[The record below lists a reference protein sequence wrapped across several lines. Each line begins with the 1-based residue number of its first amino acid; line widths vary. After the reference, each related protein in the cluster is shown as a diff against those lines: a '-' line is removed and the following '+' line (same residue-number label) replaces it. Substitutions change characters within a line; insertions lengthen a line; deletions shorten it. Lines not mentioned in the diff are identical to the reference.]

1 MLNSVS
7 VSGVSGVGTLILRL
21 VDDPANGLFLK
32 NIDGLNPVR
41 AELATS
47 EYARYDG
54 QYYHGSR
61 LGMRNIVFTI
71 ALRPDFSTSSVK
83 DLRDLLYK
91 YFTPG
96 GPKLNFTFHTDGSF
110 PNYHISGYAEAF
122 ETSLFSADP
131 EVQISVICPDPEFLG
146 PNKSVNLSL
155 NTETTIDY
163 QGHRIGGL
171 FFSIANG
178 QQIASNGFSIEH
190 TRPDYT
196 RDTIH
201 YQGRLEGFSIIHF
214 TSKVRQKEVLYS
226 SGGMIGVI
234 DDPRLYEIPID
245 DVWPLFYPGVNRF
258 RVSGPSTGAKIVLN
272 YREAFGG
279 L

>member
-7 VSGVSGVGTLILRL
+7 VGGVSGLGTLNLRL
-21 VDDPANGLFLK
+21 VDNPDNGLFLK
-32 NIDGLNPVR
+32 NIEGLNPVR

-54 QYYHGSR
+54 QHYHGSR

-71 ALRPDFSTSSVK
+71 ALRPNFSTSSVK
-83 DLRDLLYK
+83 DLRDILYK

-96 GPKLNFTFHTDGSF
+96 GPKLNFVFYTDSLF
-110 PNYHISGYAEAF
+110 PNYYISGYAEAF

-131 EVQISVICPDPEFLG
+131 EVQISVICPDPDFLG
-146 PNKSVNLSL
+146 PNKQLNVLL
-155 NTETTIDY
+155 NTETTINY
-163 QGHRIGGL
+163 EGNRPGGL
-171 FFSIANG
+171 FFRITNG
-178 QQIASNGFSIEH
+178 QQIASGGFSIEY

-196 RDTIH
+196 RDTIQ
-201 YQGRLEGFSIIHF
+201 YRGSLEGYSVIDFS
-214 TSKVRQKEVLYS
+214 SKVRQKEVLYS

-234 DDPRLYEIPID
+234 EDPRLYEIPID
-245 DVWPLFYPGVNRF
+245 AVWPLLYPGANRF
-258 RVSGPSTGAKIVLN
+258 RIFGPSAGAKIVLN